1 MDHATLLALL
11 DLGGLELG
19 GLGFGGRGFLALED
33 VIEIQL
39 HQDIIDIIIVL
50 LELAVAINQGSKA
63 SQQSDQQEGFTLVT
77 RL

>member
-19 GLGFGGRGFLALED
+19 RLGFSSRSLFARED

-50 LELAVAINQGSKA
+50 LEPAEVINEEDA
-63 SQQSDQQEGFTLVT
+63 
-77 RL
+77 

>member
-19 GLGFGGRGFLALED
+19 GLGLGGGGVFALKD

-39 HQDIIDIIIVL
+39 HQDIIYIIIVL
-50 LELAVAINQGSKA
+50 LELAVAINKGPKA
-63 SQQSDQQEGFTLVT
+63 SRQSDQQEGFTLVT